1 MITIHYLG
9 PEGTFSEQAVRDMA
23 QMTLEEANRQSCEF
37 VPHQTLS
44 RAMTA
49 VCDAV
54 DANAFAVV
62 PYYNLIE
69 GLIQETLDLLIE
81 RELTV
86 FSAMQLPVCFAIGGF
101 VQKEASVVQAA
112 KVDWPVTE
120 KVLVF
125 SHPKGLAQCSD
136 FLQQNLPV
144 ATWCESTSTSQA
156 VKQVAED
163 RFGLAVARR
172 ETLEQFGLPV
182 LANDVGNR
190 LYSRHNYTE
199 FLLVGRASAAANI
212 AMNITPNKTTSLQ
225 QRTLIAVVPAV
236 DYVGLLADI
245 LGQIAFFGINL
256 FKIHSRP
263 APTDDDGPAPQM
275 FYLETDTPVNS
286 PELRLCFET
295 LEMRLAKQGN
305 VNHKEKTCVVRILGE
320 YELLT
325 CQATKSMP

>member
-9 PEGTFSEQAVRDMA
+9 PEGTFSERAVRDMA
-23 QMTLEEANRQSCEF
+23 QMTLEKTDKSSYEF
-37 VPHQTLS
+37 VPHQTLA
-44 RAMTA
+44 RVMTA
-49 VCDAV
+49 VCDAT

-69 GLIQETLDLLIE
+69 GLIQETLDLLME
-81 RELTV
+81 RGLTV

-101 VQKEASVVQAA
+101 VQKDVTVVQAA
-112 KVDWPVTE
+112 NVEWPVTE
-120 KVLVF
+120 KVPVF
-125 SHPKGLAQCSD
+125 SHPKGLAQCST
-136 FLQQNLPV
+136 FLQQNLPA
-144 ATWCESTSTSQA
+144 ATWHESTSTAQA

-182 LANDVGNR
+182 LANDIGNR
-190 LYSRHNYTE
+190 LYSRCNYTE
-199 FLLVGRASAAANI
+199 FLLVGRASAAVNI

-275 FYLETDTPVNS
+275 FYLETDTPVDS

-305 VNHKEKTCVVRILGE
+305 INCNEKPCVVRVLGA
-320 YELLT
+320 YALCT
-325 CQATKSMP
+325 TK

>member
-9 PEGTFSEQAVRDMA
+9 PEGTFSERAVHDMA
-23 QMTLEEANRQSCEF
+23 QMTFEEANRSVCEF

-44 RAMTA
+44 RAMAA
-49 VCDAV
+49 VCDAA

-81 RELTV
+81 RDLTV

-101 VQKEASVVQAA
+101 VQKDALVVQTAN
-112 KVDWPVTE
+112 VDWPVIE
-120 KVLVF
+120 KVPVF
-125 SHPKGLAQCSD
+125 SHPKGLAQCST
-136 FLQQNLPV
+136 FLQQNLPA
-144 ATWCESTSTSQA
+144 ATWHESTSTSQA

-172 ETLEQFGLPV
+172 ETLEQSGLPV
-182 LANDVGNR
+182 LADDVGNR
-190 LYSRHNYTE
+190 LYSRCNYTE
-199 FLLVGRASAAANI
+199 FLLVGRASSAANI
-212 AMNITPNKTTSLQ
+212 VSNETASLQ

-263 APTDDDGPAPQM
+263 APMDDDGPAPQM
-275 FYLETDTPVNS
+275 FYLETDTPVDS

-305 VNHKEKTCVVRILGE
+305 INHNGKHCVVRVLGA
-320 YELLT
+320 YALCT
-325 CQATKSMP
+325 TR